1 MTENLIH
8 LRRPGVSVVVDVSVG
23 VPVIAHW
30 GRELETI
37 NRDLILES
45 VFLPKQPGGVDVT
58 APIAVVPQHGDG
70 CFARPGLAGHRPGGR
85 FFAPRFSHS
94 RVEMSDYGFV
104 FSSTDSAA
112 ELGLRC
118 QFEL

>member
-37 NRDLILES
+37 DRESILGS

-58 APIAVVPQHGDG
+58 APIAVVPQHS
-70 CFARPGLAGHRPGGR
+70 RPTPSLCRHIQTPV
-85 FFAPRFSHS
+85 S
-94 RVEMSDYGFV
+94 RA
-104 FSSTDSAA
+104 STHVCN
-112 ELGLRC
+112 L
-118 QFEL
+118 

>member
-8 LRRPGVSVVVDVSVG
+8 LRRPGVSVVVDISMG

-37 NRDLILES
+37 DRDSILAS
-45 VFLPKQPGGVDVT
+45 VYLPKQPGGVDVT

-85 FFAPRFSHS
+85 YFAPRFSHS
-94 RVEMSDYGFV
+94 KV
-104 FSSTDSAA
+104 
-112 ELGLRC
+112 
-118 QFEL
+118 